1 MTKATER
8 RLPFH
13 TLDAE
18 NRKLRAEYQV
28 ASERVDLEA
37 ELEQS
42 RSDVAE
48 LTSRVLEYE
57 KQREAEGQ
65 ELKQATC
72 ELDRTRGELR
82 TANEDLAGERETTAA
97 LTTRV
102 SDLETELEGLRGEC
116 RRVEADSVELQ
127 APAVQER
134 EAISKDA
141 ELKLYRTLEAERAKW
156 EAR

>member
-1 MTKATER
+1 MTKDTER

-18 NRKLRAEYQV
+18 NRKLRVEYPVQN
-28 ASERVDLEA
+28 ERVDLEA
-37 ELEQS
+37 EPEQS

-48 LTSRVLEYE
+48 LTSRVLEYV

-65 ELKQATC
+65 ELKQTTC

-127 APAVQER
+127 APAVQ
-134 EAISKDA
+134 K
-141 ELKLYRTLEAERAKW
+141 KG
-156 EAR
+156 